1 MKTRTADAL
10 TVLLQPVIE
19 AMGYE
24 FVGLEHFP
32 QGRRST
38 VRIYIDTAQG
48 VTVDDCARVSHQVS
62 GILDVEDPI
71 NGGYVLEVSS
81 PGDDRL
87 LFTPDQFRRF
97 AGRNVTVKL
106 DGIHNGRRKVMGTL
120 VGLDGDDLL
129 VVENGLESRVPMV
142 TIEKVR
148 LVPETGK

>member
-1 MKTRTADAL
+1 MTTRTADAL
-10 TVLLQPVIE
+10 TVLLRPVIE

-32 QGRRST
+32 QGRRSM

-62 GILDVEDPI
+62 GILDVENPI
-71 NGGYVLEVSS
+71 NGAYVLEVSS

-87 LFTPDQFRRF
+87 LFTADHFRRF
-97 AGRNVTVKL
+97 AGRNVTVNL
-106 DGIHNGRRKVMGTL
+106 DGLHNGRRKVVGTL
-120 VGLDGDDLL
+120 VGMEGDDLQ
-129 VVENGLESRVPMV
+129 VVENGLELRVPMV

-148 LVPETGK
+148 LIPETGK